1 MKRGIR
7 DKSKKKCKFMT
18 KKIIRNGDKIAREN
32 QSKNEE
38 IFVGKYLRLVRVWR
52 GAEWCK
58 KDTQIRK

>member
-1 MKRGIR
+1 
-7 DKSKKKCKFMT
+7 MT
-18 KKIIRNGDKIAREN
+18 KKIIRKGDKIAREN

-58 KDTQIRK
+58 KEETQIRK